1 MQLKEYQH
9 QTLRDLELYIE
20 TLNNS
25 KSLSVAYSQYWADKG
40 VSVNGFNNSYLH
52 PYINSVNGVPRVTL
66 KVPTAGGKTFIACNA
81 IKRIMDKLQTGAQNQ
96 VVAWFVPS
104 DTILKQTLEKLQDV
118 SHPYR
123 QTIDAL
129 FSHRVV
135 VVDKEAALMGQGISP
150 VQMHDNLTIFVLS
163 AQSFIETIRV
173 KKDKAA
179 EQLKPRAFREN
190 GNFLEHTQYY
200 THPEQ
205 LISGADP
212 TALIQVI
219 AQQNPVVI
227 VDESHNFKADLRVE
241 LLNNLSPRFVLEL
254 TATPRDNSNIISFVD
269 AMQLKRENM
278 VKLPVIVE
286 NRNTP
291 KDVLVNAI
299 RMRNSLEQHAIEM
312 EKQGGRYIRPIV
324 LFQAQPKTESD
335 NITFDK
341 IKANLVSFGI
351 PENQIKIKTAN
362 KDELKGLDLM
372 NRGCEVRYII
382 TVNALK
388 EGWDCPFAYILA
400 TLANKTSRVD
410 VEQILGRILRQPY
423 TIQHQNPLLNLSYV
437 FTSSND
443 FRETVEKIIL
453 SLQKAG
459 FSKKD
464 FREATPV
471 ELQETLKPTITTPNF
486 FDTPKQIV
494 EELEKDN
501 GIDLTE
507 EDAFEIK
514 QKLKNS
520 EQSDDIQNLQK
531 QAEQISEE
539 YNKQVEEH
547 SKGGEFDP
555 LAAIT
560 PKEMYYSINEKFK
573 EVVAKI
579 QLPIFYTK
587 TKASIFSEDEWIPL
601 EKSMLTKGFDL
612 PQKDASVDFTIV
624 RPEGITIDVV
634 KSGDDYIPV
643 RHNNYNQI
651 DYIRDQYREKESSVK
666 RTILSNQIA
675 SMIKLDNIVEPDIKK
690 YVDRVIENYDG
701 DALSSLIDNLY
712 NTRDS
717 IEEKIENLLQKHQ
730 KQVFQH
736 WLNIGKVKLKPHY
749 VFQQSIIMPK
759 EELIGIDN
767 GLYTAEENVNDFEY
781 EVISA
786 ISDIPNLQFWH
797 RNREKKDFFINGFI
811 NHYPDFIVRMK
822 SGKIILIETK
832 GDYLTN
838 DDSKNKVW
846 LGNKWSDLAGD
857 DYRYFMVFK
866 TKEVEGA
873 INVKQLVQYLNEL

>member
-25 KSLSVAYSQYWADKG
+25 KSLTVAYSQYWAERG
-40 VSVNGFNNSYLH
+40 VSVNGFSNNYLH

-81 IKRIMDKLQTGAQNQ
+81 IKRIMDKLQTGAPNQ

-163 AQSFIETIRV
+163 AQSFIETIRA
-173 KKDKAA
+173 KKDKSS

-241 LLNNLSPRFVLEL
+241 LLNNLSPRFILEL

-299 RMRNSLEQHAIEM
+299 RMRNSLEQHALEM

-324 LFQAQPKTESD
+324 LFQAQPKTDDD

-341 IKANLVSFGI
+341 IKANLISFGI

-372 NRGCEVRYII
+372 SRGCEVRYII

-423 TIQHQNPLLNLSYV
+423 TAQHQNPLLNLSYV

-443 FRETVEKIIL
+443 FRDTVEKIIL

-471 ELQETLKPTITTPNF
+471 DSPDTSKPTMTIPGL
-486 FDTPKQIV
+486 FDTPKQKA
-494 EELEKDN
+494 EEDEKDN

-507 EDAFEIK
+507 EESSAIK
-514 QKLKNS
+514 EQLKNTAQN
-520 EQSDDIQNLQK
+520 EDIQNLQK
-531 QAEQISEE
+531 QAEQMSEE
-539 YNKQVEEH
+539 YNKQIEEQTN
-547 SKGGEFDP
+547 SGELDP

-560 PKEMYYSINEKFK
+560 PKEMYYPINEYYK
-573 EVVAKI
+573 EVAAGMN
-579 QLPIFYTK
+579 LPIFYTK
-587 TKASIFSEDEWIPL
+587 TVASIFSNDEWIPL

-612 PQKDASVDFTIV
+612 PTKDATIDFTIV
-624 RPEGITIDVV
+624 RPLGVTIDVAE
-634 KSGDDYIPV
+634 SGDDYVPV
-643 RHNNYNQI
+643 RRSNQQVI
-651 DYIRDQYREKESSVK
+651 DFIRQQYMDKSAKVQK
-666 RTILSNQIA
+666 DILSRQIA
-675 SMIKLDNIVEPDIKK
+675 SMIKLDNVMEPDIKK
-690 YVDRVIENYDG
+690 YVDRVIANL
-701 DALSSLIDNLY
+701 DADAISSLVDNLY
-712 NTRDS
+712 LTRDA
-717 IEEKIENLLQKHQ
+717 IQEKIEGLLKDYQ
-730 KQVFQH
+730 KQVFQQ
-736 WLNIGKVKLKPHY
+736 WLNTGRIQLDGHY
-749 VFQQSIIMPK
+749 TFLEVIAMTK
-759 EELIGIDN
+759 EEIVGIDK
-767 GLYTAEENVNDFEY
+767 GLYVAEETVNDFEY
-781 EVISA
+781 DVISA
-786 ISDIPNLQFWH
+786 IADNPNVLFWH
-797 RNREKKDFFINGFI
+797 RNREKKDFCINGFI

-822 SGKIILIETK
+822 SGKTILVETK
-832 GDYLTN
+832 GDHLVN
-838 DDSKNKVW
+838 DDSKNKIW
-846 LGNKWSDLAGD
+846 LGNKWADLAGNN
-857 DYRYFMVFK
+857 YRYFMVFQ

-873 INVKQLVQYLNEL
+873 ITVKQLLQYMNEL